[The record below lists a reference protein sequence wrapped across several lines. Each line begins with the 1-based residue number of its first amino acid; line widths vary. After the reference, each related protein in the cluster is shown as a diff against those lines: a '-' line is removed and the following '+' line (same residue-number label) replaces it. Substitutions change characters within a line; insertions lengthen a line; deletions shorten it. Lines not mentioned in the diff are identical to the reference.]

1 MTTIAISTMVF
12 RCNPHYTSTTAL
24 IFSLGDS
31 LMVYVWSK
39 DQDLADQGSLSLSNV
54 TYTGVRGTSAVQNAI
69 TLNCAASTNCT
80 NIRMSH
86 VNITSWASGTH
97 QVSANGTSS
106 CTTPAVPCLHHYI
119 EKMKILYFN
128 QNAYGD

>member
-1 MTTIAISTMVF
+1 MQKLNYNNV
-12 RCNPHYTSTTAL
+12 
-24 IFSLGDS
+24 
-31 LMVYVWSK
+31 
-39 DQDLADQGSLSLSNV
+39 ADQGSLSLSNV

-97 QVSANGTSS
+97 QVSFNGTSS
-106 CTTPAVPCLHHYI
+106 CTTPAVPCLHHDC
-119 EKMKILYFN
+119 LGLR
-128 QNAYGD
+128 YGEDEDFVF

>member
-1 MTTIAISTMVF
+1 M
-12 RCNPHYTSTTAL
+12 
-24 IFSLGDS
+24 
-31 LMVYVWSK
+31 
-39 DQDLADQGSLSLSNV
+39 ADQGSLSLSNV

-86 VNITSWASGTH
+86 VNITSWASGELIKFLLMEPQAAH
-97 QVSANGTSS
+97 LLCLA
-106 CTTPAVPCLHHYI
+106 CTVIAWGSGMK
-119 EKMKILYFN
+119 KMKILYFN